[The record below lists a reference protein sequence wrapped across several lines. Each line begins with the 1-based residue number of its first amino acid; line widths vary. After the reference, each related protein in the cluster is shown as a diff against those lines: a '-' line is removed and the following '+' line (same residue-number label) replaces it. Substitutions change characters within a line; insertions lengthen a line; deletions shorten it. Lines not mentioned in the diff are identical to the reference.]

1 MVDNCEFT
9 LSIILK
15 NLEVSQSFSAR
26 LAQRLKLGDVI
37 GLSGP
42 IGAGKSTIARFIIN
56 SLIEVHGMPTFEIPS
71 PTFTLIEEY
80 DFPKFKIFHID
91 LYRVEHPPDILE
103 LGLEELFTEG
113 VALIEW
119 PERLGYLQPSNMLNL
134 FLSSEARYASNQLR
148 NQLSTEM
155 GVGVQTFLWS
165 LCCDSRIPE

>member
-9 LSIILK
+9 LSINLK

-26 LAQRLKLGDVI
+26 IAQRLKLGDVI

-119 PERLGYLQPSNMLNL
+119 PDRLGQLQPSNMLNL
-134 FLSSEARYASNQLR
+134 FLSSDNASKNRILR
-148 NQLSTEM
+148 VENPGAWKREELDQVFN
-155 GVGVQTFLWS
+155 G
-165 LCCDSRIPE
+165 